1 MAARKRS
8 DPPGDAEKPEGI
20 PAARDGSPDEDELAR
35 RRAAK
40 GTSVNERVQNGDGDD
55 DQPEL
60 FKMGSLEGDPK
71 VTLKNLIKA
80 GSTVTV
86 KASLSSAEVPIKGG
100 GLFDPEEEVTLLV
113 RALPGGVTPR
123 PKHAGQKGD
132 PHRPV
137 REWTLS
143 QAIAVTYV
151 QEAGEMFTREQ
162 VLEMLHEAGV
172 ASATVSKLLGEDPQP
187 GARAGA

>member
-40 GTSVNERVQNGDGDD
+40 GTSVNERVQNGDGEE
-55 DQPEL
+55 PEEL
-60 FKMGSLEGDPK
+60 FPNGSLEGDPK
-71 VTLKNLIKA
+71 VTIKNFVKPGARVTAKA
-80 GSTVTV
+80 TIST
-86 KASLSSAEVPIKGG
+86 AEVPLTGG
-100 GLFDPEEEVTLLV
+100 FFDPEREITFLV
-113 RALPGGVTPR
+113 RGLPGGIMPR
-123 PKHAGQKGD
+123 PKHGGEVGD

-137 REWTLS
+137 EEWTFS
-143 QAIAVTYV
+143 QAIRAIHV
-151 QEAGEMFTREQ
+151 ENAGEMFTRVQ